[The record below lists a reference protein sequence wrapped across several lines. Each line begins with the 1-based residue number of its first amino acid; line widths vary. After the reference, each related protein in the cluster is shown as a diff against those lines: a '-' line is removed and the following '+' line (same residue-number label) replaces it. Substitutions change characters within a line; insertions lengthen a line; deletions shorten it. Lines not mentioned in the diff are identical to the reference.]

1 MSNAKETIQ
10 TPLEAELQGKKRHT
24 AATRTIFAP
33 KLFEGKTAIISGGA
47 TGIGFAIA
55 RELGQLGARVILA
68 SRTIERLDHAV
79 EELRKDGIKAN
90 SHPVNIRNEQEVNVL
105 FDTVTEQ
112 WGTVDFLINNAGG
125 QFAAPALNLSLNGFK
140 SVVDLNLHGTWLM
153 SSAFAHHL
161 TDNNKK
167 GRIINIVLCLASGI
181 PGMVH
186 SSAARA
192 GVVNM
197 TKTLASEWGPY
208 GITVNAVAPG
218 IIDTSGLE
226 NYESQNM
233 DNLVN
238 RLPIKRTGTSHE
250 VATAVT
256 YLLSPGGDFITGITL
271 EVDGGEHLT
280 GALQRFSYK

>member
-1 MSNAKETIQ
+1 MTNAKDTIL
-10 TPLEAELQGKKRHT
+10 TPLEADSQVHKRN
-24 AATRTIFAP
+24 AAAARSIFAP

-55 RELGQLGARVILA
+55 RELGQLGAHVILA
-68 SRTIERLDHAV
+68 SRTIERLQNAV
-79 EELRKDGIKAN
+79 DDLRKEGIKAD
-90 SHPVNIRNEQEVNVL
+90 SHPVNIRNEQEVKDL

-161 TDNNKK
+161 TDNNKN

-186 SSAARA
+186 ASAARA

-238 RLPIKRTGTSHE
+238 RLPIKRMGTPHE
-250 VATAVT
+250 LATAVT

-280 GALQRFSYK
+280 GALQRFSAK